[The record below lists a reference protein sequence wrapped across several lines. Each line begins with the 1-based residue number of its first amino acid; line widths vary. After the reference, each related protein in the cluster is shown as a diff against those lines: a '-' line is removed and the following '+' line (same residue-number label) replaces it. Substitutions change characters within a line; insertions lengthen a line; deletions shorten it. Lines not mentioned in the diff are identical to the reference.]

1 MDSLAGELTT
11 MELGEVLSL
20 VGNKRLT
27 GRLTLEQ
34 GCVAKVFFIQDGQIT
49 LCDST
54 LSRESFALMLR
65 QFERISEQDL
75 ACAAEAKNRE
85 GTLLGVQ
92 LVRLGLM
99 TQDDVRQHL
108 VAQTRE
114 MMLDAVQWLSGTFR
128 FERGVLPEDR
138 PAIDAAVDV
147 GALLQ
152 EVEFRKT
159 VWDTM
164 RQVFPSEH
172 VTLVPHE
179 EKLPRGLQPGSLDSR
194 IFTLIREGE
203 TLSGIGEKLF
213 RAPFF
218 LYQKMYALYRQGA
231 IGVGPEKHPNEP
243 MLVGEPVDDVAQM
256 MRMARSFMKSGHFSQ
271 AEMMASQIVEMS
283 QTSETQQLLSEI
295 ESAHLKALQESILH
309 PNPAPRMTCDIRT
322 LKSLSLSP
330 QEKYLLS
337 RIDGTRTVRMLLRVT
352 PMREFDALKCLEHF
366 VEAGYI
372 ELPVAIP

>member
-20 VGNKRLT
+20 VGSKRLT

-34 GCVAKVFFIQDGQIT
+34 GSVAKIFYIQDGQIT
-49 LCDST
+49 LSDSS
-54 LSRESFALMLR
+54 LERESFALMLR
-65 QFERISEQDL
+65 QFERIGEQDL
-75 ACAAEAKNRE
+75 ARADEAKKRE

-99 TQDDVRQHL
+99 TQEDVRQNL
-108 VAQTRE
+108 VARTRE
-114 MMLDAVQWLSGTFR
+114 TMLDAVQWMSGTFR
-128 FERGVLPEDR
+128 FERGALPEDR
-138 PAIDAAVDV
+138 PAIDAAVDLV
-147 GALLQ
+147 PLLQ

-179 EKLPRGLQPGSLDSR
+179 EKLPRGLQAGSLDSR
-194 IFTLIREGE
+194 IFALIHQGE
-203 TLSGIGEKLF
+203 TLAGIGEKLF
-213 RAPFF
+213 RSPFF

-231 IGVGPEKHPNEP
+231 IGIGPEKRPDEP
-243 MLVGEPVDDVAQM
+243 MFVGEPVDDVAQM
-256 MRMARSFMKSGHFSQ
+256 MRMARSFMNSGRFSQ
-271 AEMMASQIVEMS
+271 AELMASQIVEMS
-283 QTSETQQLLSEI
+283 PTPEAQQLLGEI
-295 ESAHLKALQESILH
+295 ESAHLQALQASILQ

-322 LKSLSLSP
+322 LKGLSLSP

-337 RIDGTRTVRMLLRVT
+337 RIDGSRTVRMLLRVT